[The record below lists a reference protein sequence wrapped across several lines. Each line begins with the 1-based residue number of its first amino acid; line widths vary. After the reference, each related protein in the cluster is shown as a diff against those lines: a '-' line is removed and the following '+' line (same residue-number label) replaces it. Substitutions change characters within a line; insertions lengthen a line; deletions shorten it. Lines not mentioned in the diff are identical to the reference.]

1 MLTAHGAK
9 LLFLLQ
15 EYPMSIFVFQRN
27 VTLAHKIGEGR
38 HMETVQW
45 HNGMTTISMM
55 ESLYMPEISHTG
67 QKMN

>member
-1 MLTAHGAK
+1 MLIAHGAK

-15 EYPMSIFVFQRN
+15 EYPMSILVFQRN
-27 VTLAHKIGEGR
+27 VTLAHKTGGGR

-45 HNGMTTISMM
+45 HKGMTISMM